1 MLDRLA
7 KPKWLKVPLP
17 NSPRYHAM
25 KVRAESLK
33 LATVCQEARCPNI
46 GECWS
51 AGTATF
57 MVMGDT
63 CTRACRF
70 CAVKTAKNPG
80 FLDTNE
86 PENLATAVEQMA
98 LDYIVV
104 TSVDRDDLPDAGGG
118 HFAAC
123 ITAVRQRCPDTR
135 VEVLTPDFD
144 GNIKHLAQ
152 VIDAKPDVFG
162 HNIETVERLTPRV
175 RDPRSTYRK
184 SLSVLKMAKQL
195 NPGQLTKSSIM
206 VGVGE
211 TPDEVLEA
219 MADLRQN
226 GVDFLTIG
234 QYLRPSRRHLPITE
248 YIQPTQFEKYKE
260 RGLEMGFKFV
270 ASGPLVRSSY
280 RAGEYFIHEYLE
292 THRPV
297 QQPGGIR

>member
-1 MLDRLA
+1 LERLA

-25 KVRAESLK
+25 KVRAKTLK
-33 LATVCQEARCPNI
+33 LATVCEEARCPNI

-63 CTRACRF
+63 CTRGCRF
-70 CAVKTAKNPG
+70 CAVKTGKNPG
-80 FLDTNE
+80 ALDADE

-98 LDYIVV
+98 LEYIVV
-104 TSVDRDDLPDAGGG
+104 TSVDRDDLADAGAG
-118 HFAAC
+118 HFADC
-123 ITAVRQRCPDTR
+123 ITAVRARCPDTR
-135 VEVLTPDFD
+135 IEVLTPDFD
-144 GNIKHLAQ
+144 GGVQHLAQ
-152 VIDAKPDVFG
+152 VIDSKPDVFG

-175 RDPRSTYRK
+175 RDPRSGYRK
-184 SLSVLKMAKQL
+184 SLSVLKMAKTL
-195 NPGQLTKSSIM
+195 NPDQLTKSSIM

-211 TPDEVLEA
+211 TPDEVLVA
-219 MADLRQN
+219 MADLREN

-234 QYLRPSRRHLPITE
+234 QYLRPSSRHLAISE
-248 YIQPTQFEKYKE
+248 YIQPAQFEKYKE

-292 THRPV
+292 KHRPASESGV
-297 QQPGGIR
+297 VL